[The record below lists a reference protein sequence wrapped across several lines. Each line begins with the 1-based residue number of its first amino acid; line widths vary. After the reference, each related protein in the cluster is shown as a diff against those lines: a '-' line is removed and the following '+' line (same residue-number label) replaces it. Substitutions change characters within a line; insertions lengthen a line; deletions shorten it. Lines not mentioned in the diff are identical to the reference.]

1 MGDRLFADFEKWI
14 CDREKVW
21 ESIGLKIANRNY
33 TETHRHSYT
42 VTLVNS
48 CGGTAEITLY
58 ESNSLY
64 WVDFECWNGV
74 SQELFVLVD
83 IQYTDSSSLSDV
95 EKEFEKYMCLK

>member
-1 MGDRLFADFEKWI
+1 MKDNLFIDFEKWI
-14 CDREKVW
+14 CDMEKVW
-21 ESIGLKIANRNY
+21 KSIGLKIANQKY

-74 SQELFVLVD
+74 SEEVFVRADIKYVD
-83 IQYTDSSSLSDV
+83 SNSLSNV
-95 EKEFEKYMCLK
+95 EKEFEKYMSL